1 MKEKVILNWYESVD
15 STMNVAAEH
24 IGNAP
29 DLSVYAADF
38 QTAGR
43 GQRGNR
49 WRSGKAENLTFTI
62 LLRPVFL
69 PAAQQF
75 VISEISALAVAG
87 YLRQK
92 GVGVKIKWPNDI
104 YVAEKK
110 ICGMLIEHTV
120 CGANLSVSL
129 CGIGINLNQKN
140 FDSSLPNPTSLLL
153 ESRRQSPYERKEE
166 LLELLSLFCHYYRR
180 AEAGEYEPLE
190 REYLS
195 YLYRMGEYFTY
206 IDCRGSREIPIEA
219 RIVGIDSNACLL
231 LEKRDGSVNSYTFKE
246 VKYII

>member
-24 IGNAP
+24 IGDAP
-29 DLSVYAADF
+29 DFSVYVADF

-49 WRSGKAENLTFTI
+49 WESGKAENLTFTI

-69 PAAQQF
+69 HASRQF

-87 YLRQK
+87 YIRQK
-92 GVGVKIKWPNDI
+92 GVRVNIKWPNDI
-104 YVAEKK
+104 YVADKK
-110 ICGMLIEHTV
+110 ICGMLIEHTL
-120 CGANLSVSL
+120 CGASLSVSL

-140 FDSSLPNPTSLLL
+140 FDGSLSNPTSLLL
-153 ESRRQSPYERKEE
+153 ESGRQNPYERREE
-166 LLELLSLFCHYYRR
+166 LLELLSLFCRYYRR
-180 AEAGEYEPLE
+180 AQTGEYEALE

-206 IDCRGSREIPIEA
+206 IDCRGGREVPIEA
-219 RIVGIDSNACLL
+219 RIVGIDNTACLL
-231 LEKRDGSVNSYTFKE
+231 LEKRDGTVNSYSFKE
-246 VKYII
+246 VKYLI